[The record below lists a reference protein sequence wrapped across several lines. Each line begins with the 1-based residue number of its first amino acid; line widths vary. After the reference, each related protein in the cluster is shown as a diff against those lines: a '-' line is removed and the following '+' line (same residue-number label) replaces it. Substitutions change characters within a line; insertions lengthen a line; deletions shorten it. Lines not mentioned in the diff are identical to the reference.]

1 MVVPGEKL
9 LLVVIIRSPSQ
20 YRADVHALAANLT
33 DHVVRQ
39 HALGRVLIMSAARRM
54 DVVVAGI
61 PAIFRWISPSLELEL
76 DFRWPFLIDC
86 EFFLLRQVL
95 RAARV
100 SYGVLAFGQA
110 QGFSVRSVNL
120 RLKKEI
126 RSKALGGVRIKTIL
140 LVANNE
146 RRGWQ
151 WIKGNIS
158 PAVGSLS
165 RRQFRRRLWR
175 PCGFY
180 VHVTRIRTLNLELRR
195 HTGVIYHLNQKEP
208 GSSLDQLRLGR
219 AGLNFHAT
227 FRI

>member
-20 YRADVHALAANLT
+20 YRADVHALSANLT

-54 DVVVAGI
+54 DVVVARI

-76 DFRWPFLIDC
+76 DFRWPFRIDC

-95 RAARV
+95 RAAGV

-126 RSKALGGVRIKTIL
+126 RSKPLGGVRIKTIL
-140 LVANNE
+140 FIANNE
-146 RRGWQ
+146 RSHAGFSVLVSHAEGYRTRRARGE
-151 WIKGNIS
+151 KNCHVVAKTNI
-158 PAVGSLS
+158 L
-165 RRQFRRRLWR
+165 
-175 PCGFY
+175 
-180 VHVTRIRTLNLELRR
+180 
-195 HTGVIYHLNQKEP
+195 
-208 GSSLDQLRLGR
+208 SSLTHVKADNGR
-219 AGLNFHAT
+219 SLAGVTTVNG
-227 FRI
+227 